1 MSGGQSSPVVFGRFA
16 NAAPAV
22 ADGETAPLR
31 INNAGVLLVATAAAA
46 PIVTI
51 EATPTRYSSGGDT
64 QGGLIGAAG
73 ARLLREIQ
81 SFNTTGATRYL
92 QLHDA
97 AALPPN
103 GTVPIW
109 VVTVATLTEINKV
122 WNPKLP
128 FTVGAFWVS
137 STTRATLTAGGAAD
151 MFTTA
156 LYDT

>member
-1 MSGGQSSPVVFGRFA
+1 MSKHPVIRGRFE
-16 NAAPAV
+16 AV
-22 ADGETAPLR
+22 APVIADGDEAPVRITAGA
-31 INNAGVLLVATAAAA
+31 ILLVSVSGTATF
-46 PIVTI
+46 T
-51 EATPTRYSSGGDT
+51 EATPTRYSSGGDA

-73 ARLLREIQ
+73 ARNLREIQ
-81 SFNTTGATRYL
+81 AFNTTVATRYL

-97 AALPPN
+97 AALPAN
-103 GTVPIW
+103 GAVPIW
-109 VVTVATLTEINKV
+109 VVTILTATEVNKV

>member
-1 MSGGQSSPVVFGRFA
+1 MPGPQSPIVQGRFA
-16 NAAPAV
+16 LVAPAL
-22 ADGETAPLR
+22 ADGEPAPLR
-31 INNAGVLLVATAAAA
+31 VSAAGILLVTAAAAA
-46 PIVTI
+46 PIITI

-81 SFNTTGATRYL
+81 AYNTTAGTRYL

-97 AALPPN
+97 AALPVN

-109 VVTVATLTEINKV
+109 VVTILTLTEVNKV

-128 FTVGAFWVS
+128 FTTGAFWVS

>member
-1 MSGGQSSPVVFGRFA
+1 MSGNASRPVVEGRYSLV
-16 NAAPAV
+16 APV
-22 ADGETAPLR
+22 LADGDSAPLR
-31 INNAGVLLVATAAAA
+31 ITAGAGLVIGGT
-46 PIVTI
+46 VTTT
-51 EATPTRYSSGGDT
+51 EATPTPYSSAGDA

-81 SFNTTGATRYL
+81 SYNTTAGTRFL
-92 QLHDA
+92 QLHNA
-97 AALPPN
+97 AALPAN
-103 GTVPIW
+103 GAVPIW
-109 VVTVATLTEINKV
+109 FVTITTATEVNKV

-151 MFTTA
+151 MFTFA